1 MLDKIKQKL
10 SPGQLG
16 ENTKTILMS
25 AVALLV
31 TGAIIFSL
39 WRSSQGYT
47 ALFGSQENIP
57 VTQVVEVLEGEAIAY
72 RINPDNGQVL
82 VAENQLG
89 KARILLAAKGITA
102 TLPLGYEL
110 MDQESM
116 LGSSQFIQNVRYKR
130 SLEGELAQSMMAL
143 SAVEYARVHLG
154 MSEASSFAI
163 SNRSESS
170 ASVVLRLRYG
180 QTLSTEQVG
189 AIVQLVA
196 GSIPGMKPT
205 NVRVVDQHGE
215 LLSQAYQANSEGLP
229 SMKSGTELA
238 HYLQSTAEKNI
249 ANLLNS
255 VIGANNYRISVATQL
270 DLSRIEETAEH
281 YGPDPR
287 INDENIQ
294 QENSNDDMAMGIPG
308 SLSNQPI
315 PQSQA
320 AQAPAAV
327 SRSQAQRKY
336 IYDRNIRHVRYPG
349 YKLEKMTVAVVLNK
363 SLPLLAQWTPEQQEE
378 LKRLIEDAAGIDVKR
393 GDSLTINMMAFTVP
407 TLIDEPVMPWWQEP
421 STFRWAELLG
431 IGLLLLLVLW
441 FGVRP
446 LMKRYSRKGP
456 ENLPLAISS
465 AGADEALDHV
475 DTGVDGVESSP
486 RAESSFSTSSLWE
499 GDDLPEQGSGLET
512 KIAHLQQLAQSETE
526 RTAEVIKQWI
536 NSNERTKSQPE

>member
-25 AVALLV
+25 AAALLV
-31 TGAIIFSL
+31 TAAIIFSL

-102 TLPLGYEL
+102 TLPIGYEL
-110 MDQESM
+110 MDKESM

-163 SNRSESS
+163 SNRSDNS

-196 GSIPGMKPT
+196 GSIPGMKPA

-215 LLSQAYQANSEGLP
+215 LLSQAYQANSEGVP
-229 SMKSGTELA
+229 SVKSGTELA
-238 HYLQSTAEKNI
+238 HYLQSTTEKNI

-431 IGLLLLLVLW
+431 IGLLSLLVLW

-486 RAESSFSTSSLWE
+486 HAESSFSTSSLWE
-499 GDDLPEQGSGLET
+499 SDDLPEQGSGLET

>member
-431 IGLLLLLVLW
+431 IGLLSLLVLW

>member
-431 IGLLLLLVLW
+431 IGLLSLLVLW

-499 GDDLPEQGSGLET
+499 SDDLPEQGSGLET